1 MPVKHFTNKDRNKVR
16 RYMIDYYSADDEYNK
31 DRFPKLKTKKE
42 RAVAYMEADGKSA
55 TSNYDNRYGRNKYRE
70 GERLVD
76 GGNFGF
82 YYNDAYELVKK
93 VYGKKK
99 ADEYAD
105 RDDDTIWK
113 IYRGLIAKEYTGM
126 VNDLHSGKDVMLK
139 TTSKTK
145 KSPAKKKTSR
155 WR

>member
-1 MPVKHFTNKDRNKVR
+1 MLTNKERNKVR
-16 RYMIDYYSADDEYNK
+16 KYMINRYSGDDEYVK
-31 DRFPKLKTKKE
+31 ELYPKLKTKKE
-42 RAVAYMEADGKSA
+42 RAVALMEYDGRGLS
-55 TSNYDNRYGRNKYRE
+55 SIDNASCGRNLYRE
-70 GERLVD
+70 GSRLVNSNLGCFHWYD
-76 GGNFGF
+76 DPKV
-82 YYNDAYELVKK
+82 YDLIKK

-99 ADEYAD
+99 ADECVEKGTFQETYA
-105 RDDDTIWK
+105 K
-113 IYRGLIAKEYTGM
+113 LIAREYAGM

>member
-1 MPVKHFTNKDRNKVR
+1 MLTNKDRNKVR
-16 RYMIDYYSADDEYNK
+16 KHMINCYSVDDRYNK

-42 RAVAYMEADGKSA
+42 RAVAYMEADGRSV
-55 TSNYDNRYGRNKYRE
+55 TSKYDNRYGRNKYRE
-70 GERLVD
+70 GENLVE
-76 GGNFGF
+76 GGRFCWN
-82 YYNDAYELVKK
+82 NPDAYELIKK

-99 ADEYAD
+99 ADECVEKDSVWETYKSLVSREYA
-105 RDDDTIWK
+105 
-113 IYRGLIAKEYTGM
+113 GM

>member
-1 MPVKHFTNKDRNKVR
+1 MLTNKERNKVR
-16 RYMIDYYSADDEYNK
+16 KYMINRYSLFDEYLK
-31 DRFPKLKTKKE
+31 KYFPKLKTKKE
-42 RAVAYMEADGKSA
+42 RAVANMEYDGRSL
-55 TSNYDNRYGRNKYRE
+55 SSIDNASCGRNLYRE
-70 GERLVD
+70 GSRLVNSGLGCFHWD
-76 GGNFGF
+76 DPKV
-82 YYNDAYELVKK
+82 YDLIKK

-99 ADEYAD
+99 ADECVEKGTFQETYA
-105 RDDDTIWK
+105 K
-113 IYRGLIAKEYTGM
+113 LIAREYAGM